1 MRVVEHDGLTIDE
14 LVGNVATNEDTMSAA
29 KVVVTTP
36 SSEPWLTLH
45 YDEWICVLKGRCDM
59 RFIGDDGEEEVL
71 TVTAGDTCIRLINDD
86 VDTISTG
93 RVKDWE
99 DWFSSLGNSSYAKA
113 AAALTKTSTRLRR
126 SAYIVS
132 GVLFVFSS
140 VCNIFELL
148 LKYTYSS

>member
-113 AAALTKTSTRLRR
+113 AAA
-126 SAYIVS
+126 
-132 GVLFVFSS
+132 
-140 VCNIFELL
+140 
-148 LKYTYSS
+148 

>member
-1 MRVVEHDGLTIDE
+1 MSKQSVVCIRSNMSSYWEFLTKRPDLSSICWKKAVADPAGLSDNYWGTYSFVCIYKKIKLIKDCA
-14 LVGNVATNEDTMSAA
+14 LKVARES
-29 KVVVTTP
+29 
-36 SSEPWLTLH
+36 
-45 YDEWICVLKGRCDM
+45 
-59 RFIGDDGEEEVL
+59 
-71 TVTAGDTCIRLINDD
+71 IRLIIDD

-93 RVKDWE
+93 RVKEWE
-99 DWFSSLGNSSYAKA
+99 DWFSSLGHGSYAKA